1 MAKSEKDSIKKTQEV
16 TQQTSQQNDVQKDA
30 RVEFEQRFNFFMTQF
45 RTVCE
50 EAKTPVAIAIVLD
63 AEHPETPFIYS
74 HGHIYD
80 QALILAEVLRKLKD
94 EIKTNLST

>member
-1 MAKSEKDSIKKTQEV
+1 MAKAEKNNIQKPQESA
-16 TQQTSQQNDVQKDA
+16 TEQPQQKDA